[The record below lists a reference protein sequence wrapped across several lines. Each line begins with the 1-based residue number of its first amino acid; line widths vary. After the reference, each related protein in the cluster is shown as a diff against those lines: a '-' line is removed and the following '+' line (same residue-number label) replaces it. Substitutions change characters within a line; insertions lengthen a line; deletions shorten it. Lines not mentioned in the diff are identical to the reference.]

1 MVGGRD
7 LITEDSVPTSHC
19 LATSL
24 TVRNLNQIQTD
35 KIGKSK
41 ITASDVEER
50 WEGSCCEESCIKE
63 EVGWATGQPPQ
74 EPNEKLGAKH
84 NCLIRLTNP
93 PLESRSFIS
102 FIAQVIKF
110 DRDLDLTICH
120 FSEYIS

>member
-63 EVGWATGQPPQ
+63 EVGWATG
-74 EPNEKLGAKH
+74 PNEKLGAKH

-93 PLESRSFIS
+93 HLESRSFIS

-110 DRDLDLTICH
+110 DPDLDLTICH